1 MTTTATRPPVGLIA
15 GSGRFPIVF
24 AEKARAMGLPVVCVG
39 VRFEAAPELAKVVT
53 RFYWSGPAKI
63 GRTIRLFKREGVE
76 RIVVAGKV
84 RKANILYQ
92 PWKILTLL
100 PDWRTITWWYFRK
113 RRDNKDDSLMLSLI
127 DEFALDGLM
136 FDSALNLCPE
146 LLVPEGTLT
155 RRRPSVKEEADIA
168 FGWDLAKAMGGLDVG
183 QSVAVKD
190 RAVLAVEAIEGTDRA
205 IARAGELCR
214 HGGFTV
220 VKVAK
225 PHQDMRFD
233 VPTVGV
239 STVETIYRS
248 GGRVLA
254 IEADKTIVLDQ
265 ADTIALADRYGLTI
279 VALNGPPAKAA

>member
-1 MTTTATRPPVGLIA
+1 MATAATRKPVGLIA

-24 AEKARAMGLPVVCVG
+24 AEKARGVGLPVVCVG
-39 VRFEAAPELAKVVT
+39 VRSEADPALANIVT
-53 RFYWSGPAKI
+53 RFHWSGPAKI
-63 GRTIRLFKREGVE
+63 GRVIRLFKRAGVE
-76 RIVVAGKV
+76 RIVMAGKV

-92 PWKILTLL
+92 PWKILTFL
-100 PDWRTITWWYFRK
+100 PDWRTLTWWYFRK
-113 RRDNKDDSLMLSLI
+113 RRDNKDDSMLLSLI
-127 DEFALDGLM
+127 DEFALDGLV

-146 LLVPEGTLT
+146 LLVPEGVLT
-155 RRRPSVKEEADIA
+155 RRRPTAKETADIA
-168 FGWDLAKAMGGLDVG
+168 FGWELAKAMGGLDVG

-214 HGGFTV
+214 TGGFTV

-225 PHQDMRFD
+225 PEQDMRFD

-239 STVETIYRS
+239 STVESIHQA

-265 ADTIALADRYGLTI
+265 AETVALADRYGLTI
-279 VALNGPPAKAA
+279 VALNRPPTAAA

>member
-1 MTTTATRPPVGLIA
+1 VGLIA

-24 AEKARAMGLPVVCVG
+24 AQKARDSGLPVVCVG
-39 VRFEAAPELAKVVT
+39 VRSEASPELAQLAS
-53 RFYWSGPAKI
+53 RFYWSGPAAI

-76 RIVVAGKV
+76 RIVMAGKV

-92 PWKILTLL
+92 PWKIFTFL

-113 RRDNKDDSLMLSLI
+113 RRDNRDDSLTLSLI
-127 DEFALDGLM
+127 DEFALDGLV

-146 LLVPEGTLT
+146 LLVPEGVLT
-155 RRRPSVKEEADIA
+155 RRRPSAKEEADIA

-205 IARAGELCR
+205 ISRAGELCR
-214 HGGFTV
+214 TGGFTV

-225 PHQDMRFD
+225 PNQDMRFD

-248 GGRVLA
+248 GGKVLA
-254 IEADKTIVLDQ
+254 IEAEKTIVLDQ
-265 ADTIALADRYGLTI
+265 TDTVALADRYGLTI
-279 VALNGPPAKAA
+279 VVLKGPGPK